1 VSDVA
6 IRTLA
11 VNVFMD
17 VVRKKALYV
26 LVLFGAA
33 LLLAIPVIPS
43 FGLGVQLDLFRD
55 LALGLTSL
63 FGVVIVIA
71 VGVNQVPGEV
81 DRRTVYNILSKPV
94 SRAGFVVGKTLGLIL
109 TMAVVMAA
117 MTTMSVIGTAAYF
130 GRVELGLYAAGWA
143 MFMEVALIGAF
154 VVMASTV
161 ASPPVTTM
169 LTIAFYFVGHVKTA
183 LLGPLV
189 REGISSVVIAAANVI
204 PTLENL
210 NVNDLAAHG
219 APVPVGRLALLT
231 LYALAYAAAFT
242 LIAIAAFSRKDL

>member
-1 VSDVA
+1 MA

-71 VGVNQVPGEV
+71 VGANQVPGEV
-81 DRRTVYNILSKPV
+81 ERRTVYNILSKPV
-94 SRAGFVVGKTLGLIL
+94 SRAGFVAGKTLGLVL

-117 MTTMSVIGTAAYF
+117 MTTMSVIGTALYF

-143 MFMEVALIGAF
+143 MFMEVAVIGAF
-154 VVMASTV
+154 VVMVSTF
-161 ASPPVTTM
+161 ASPPVTAM
-169 LTIAFYFVGHVKTA
+169 LTIASYFVGHVKTA
-183 LLGPLV
+183 LLGSLAQGGV
-189 REGISSVVIAAANVI
+189 SAAVTVVANVI
-204 PTLENL
+204 PTVENL
-210 NVNDLAAHG
+210 NVNDLVAHG
-219 APVPVGRLALLT
+219 APVPAGRLVLLT
-231 LYALAYAAAFT
+231 LYALAYAVAFT

>member
-1 VSDVA
+1 VA

-11 VNVFMD
+11 LNVFMD

-81 DRRTVYNILSKPV
+81 EHRTIYNILSKPV
-94 SRAGFVVGKTLGLIL
+94 SRAGFLAGKTLGLIL

-117 MTTMSVIGTAAYF
+117 MTTMSVIGTAMYF

-143 MFMEVALIGAF
+143 MFMEIALIGAF
-154 VVMASTV
+154 VVMVSTF
-161 ASPPVTTM
+161 ASPPVTAT

-189 REGISSVVIAAANVI
+189 RGGASAVVGAAANIV

-210 NVNDLAAHG
+210 NVNDLVAHG
-219 APVPVGRLALLT
+219 APVPAGRLVLLT
-231 LYALAYAAAFT
+231 VYALAYVLAFT
-242 LIAIAAFSRKDL
+242 LVAVAVFSRKDL